1 MHNCIHRDALYMN
14 EALAEARLAAAENE
28 IPVGSVLVY
37 DSNIVERN
45 HNRTKQLANPL
56 AHAEKLVI
64 DKILASKAVYLYEYT
79 LYVTLEPCLMCAGML
94 IASRIG
100 RVVFG
105 AYDPKTGVA
114 GSIYN
119 VFMDKSFNH
128 HPELHGGVLADQCSA
143 LLTNFFRTRRG

>member
-1 MHNCIHRDALYMN
+1 MN

-79 LYVTLEPCLMCAGML
+79 LYVTLEPCLCALAADCEPHWEGGFWSL
-94 IASRIG
+94 RSQDGGCRIHIQ
-100 RVVFG
+100 R
-105 AYDPKTGVA
+105 
-114 GSIYN
+114 I
-119 VFMDKSFNH
+119 
-128 HPELHGGVLADQCSA
+128 HGQE
-143 LLTNFFRTRRG
+143 F